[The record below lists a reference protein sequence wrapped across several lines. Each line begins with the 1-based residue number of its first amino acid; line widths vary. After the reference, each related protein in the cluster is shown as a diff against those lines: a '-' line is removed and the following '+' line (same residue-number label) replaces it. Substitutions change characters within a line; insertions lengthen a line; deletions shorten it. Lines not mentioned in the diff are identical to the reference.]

1 MFSSSRFS
9 RAMHFFKDKDYY
21 KQLLRLML
29 PIALQNIFASALNLV
44 SVLMIGQLGD
54 APVAAV
60 GLANQV
66 WFLLNII
73 VFGVVSGASMFQ
85 AQFWGKRDIHNIRRV
100 LGLSVK
106 ISAIVALIFWGAAF
120 FFPESVLRI
129 YSSDP
134 AVIEEGSRYLRT
146 VSWSYWFYAITSA
159 YSTAAR
165 ATGNVRTPM
174 LVSTSA
180 LGVGVVLQY
189 VFIFG
194 FPPMGIEPGGVN
206 GAAIGILIARGF
218 ECVTFLLIIYLK
230 RSSPIAA
237 NLRDLAD
244 ANLGYFGRVMTP
256 VLPVIIN
263 EVLWSFAITTYNVI
277 YGHISTQSVAAIN
290 IASTVESLAWGI
302 FLGVGN
308 ATSIMVGHL
317 IGESKTDQAYR
328 YAGRS
333 LVVQALG
340 GLGMG
345 ALIYLFG
352 GTILQYYKVSPEVV
366 DYARGILTVMAIGW
380 SMRAVNHVIIIGV
393 LRAGGDSRFSLF
405 LDGIIIWLV
414 GVPLVAAAAFLLHL
428 PIYYV
433 YAFTMAEEAVK
444 MIVGLWRYFSK
455 RWINDLTIRISPVS
469 TELET

>member
-1 MFSSSRFS
+1 MAATQQITAFRSF
-9 RAMHFFKDKDYY
+9 MLDKEYF
-21 KQLLRLML
+21 KQLLRLMA
-29 PIALQNIFASALNLV
+29 PIAVQNIFASALNLI

-73 VFGVVSGASMFQ
+73 TFGVVSGASMFQ
-85 AQFWGKRDIHNIRRV
+85 AQFWGKKDIHNIRRV

-106 ISAIVALIFWGAAF
+106 ISALTALVFWAAAF
-120 FFPESVLRI
+120 FFPRTVLHI

-134 AVIEEGSRYLRT
+134 AVIESGSHYLRI
-146 VSWSYWFYAITSA
+146 VSWSYWFYALTSA

-180 LGVGVVLQY
+180 LGLGVLFQY

-194 FPPMGIEPGGVN
+194 FSPLGLAPGGVN
-206 GAAIGILIARGF
+206 GAAMGILVARGL
-218 ECVTFLLIIYLK
+218 ECVALLLIIYLK

-237 NLRDLAD
+237 NLHDLAD
-244 ANLGYFGRVMTP
+244 ADIKYFGRVMTP
-256 VLPVIIN
+256 VLPVILN

-290 IASTVESLAWGI
+290 ITSTVESLAWGL

-317 IGESKTDQAYR
+317 IGENKTDQAYR

-345 ALIYLFG
+345 VLIYLFG
-352 GTILQYYKVSPEVV
+352 GMILQYYKVSAEVIT
-366 DYARGILTVMAIGW
+366 YARGILTVMAIGW

-393 LRAGGDSRFSLF
+393 LRAGGDTRFSLF

-414 GVPLVAAAAFLLHL
+414 GVPLVAVAAFLLHL
-428 PIYYV
+428 PIYFV
-433 YAFTMAEEAVK
+433 YAFTLTEETVK

-455 RWINDLTIRISPVS
+455 RWINDLTIRVTPVS
-469 TELET
+469 PELDV